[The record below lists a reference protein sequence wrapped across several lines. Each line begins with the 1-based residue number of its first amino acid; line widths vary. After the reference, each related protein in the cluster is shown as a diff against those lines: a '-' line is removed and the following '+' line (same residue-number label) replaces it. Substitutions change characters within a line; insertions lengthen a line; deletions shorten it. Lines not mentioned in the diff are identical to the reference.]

1 MVRSSEPQPPNAL
14 DWVSRVERRVRA
26 VSERA
31 MRVAILREMLADL
44 DADHV
49 VSALG
54 LLFDRAQGGHSDARR
69 VLQELALQADLFM
82 AVPYPVRSVAY
93 TRALKAGRNNVAQML
108 LVGGKSGNPGVG
120 EAHIANDYVS
130 HSVGERCTQ
139 ARSRDRFKLDRLLH
153 DRDYRVIRLL
163 LENSVI
169 VERDVVKIAAMRP
182 TRPEILEQI
191 ASHRKWASRYSVRK
205 ALSCNPHTPPS
216 LARRLIPTLLKQDLL
231 TVVETGGIP
240 DDIRAQA
247 SQLMGV
253 SKGG

>member
-1 MVRSSEPQPPNAL
+1 
-14 DWVSRVERRVRA
+14 
-26 VSERA
+26 
-31 MRVAILREMLADL
+31 MRVAVLREMLAEL
-44 DADHV
+44 DAEHV

-54 LLFDRAQGGHSDARR
+54 LLFDRAQGGHADARR
-69 VLQELALQADLFM
+69 VLQELALQADLFL
-82 AVPYPVRSVAY
+82 AVPYPVRTVAY

-108 LVGGKSGNPGVG
+108 LVGGQSGNRKIG

-130 HSVGERCTQ
+130 LSVGERCTQ

-163 LENSVI
+163 LENSVL

-182 TRPEILEQI
+182 TRSEILIEI

-216 LARRLIPTLLKQDLL
+216 VARRLLPTLLKQDLL

-240 DDIRAQA
+240 ADIRAQA
-247 SQLMGV
+247 SQLMG
-253 SKGG
+253 SSQEG